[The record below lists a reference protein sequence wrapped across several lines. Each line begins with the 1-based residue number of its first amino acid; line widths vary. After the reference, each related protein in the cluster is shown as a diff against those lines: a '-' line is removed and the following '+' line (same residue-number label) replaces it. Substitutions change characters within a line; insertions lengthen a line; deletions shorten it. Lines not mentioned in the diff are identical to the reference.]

1 MFQFAFFEFRI
12 TPAQLDALR
21 TRFTEKPSPLH
32 AFALGGIRLLMYV
45 LLASVAMNTAHS
57 KPNERDASSSPK
69 TREAPPIS
77 SSTAALPNPDLLLI
91 ETLKRLSKNDLR
103 GAELKVNELLQAYP
117 HFQLGHAIRGDLL
130 LMYTRPVKQFGA
142 ESKAPSDKIKDLR
155 DEATARIRAIYV
167 KPDPNLIPRNIL
179 QLRSDQKQVLLVD
192 AKRSRLYLYEIHNG
206 EPKFRLDYYIS
217 QGKFGINKAKE
228 GDQRTPLG
236 VYHITS
242 RLAGAKLPDFYGPGA
257 LPINYP
263 NEWDKLNGRSG
274 SGIWLHGVPSNNYSR
289 PPLASDG
296 CVVLSNPDFL
306 QLASLVDIGKTP
318 VIINESVEFVTRNKW
333 MADKAQAST
342 MLEDWR
348 VDLESQIAA
357 RIMNNYSKRFKTLQ
371 GENINSWIAKQ
382 PLNDKTKQVSVKLS
396 EVTQFRYPDAEEM
409 IVSSFTQENTVGKS
423 KSIIRKRQYW
433 IKESNRWKIIFEAH
447 V

>member
-1 MFQFAFFEFRI
+1 MFHFDFFEFLT
-12 TPAQLDALR
+12 TPAQHRKQFLNVSFHALR
-21 TRFTEKPSPLH
+21 HRFIEKLIAVCGIAICLTL
-32 AFALGGIRLLMYV
+32 AFADMANAKR
-45 LLASVAMNTAHS
+45 
-57 KPNERDASSSPK
+57 
-69 TREAPPIS
+69 REPEP
-77 SSTAALPNPDLLLI
+77 TAASRPADLSKLPNPDLLLI
-91 ETLKRLSKNDLR
+91 ETLKLLSKNDLR
-103 GAELKVNELLQAYP
+103 GAELKVNELLHAYP
-117 HFQLGHAIRGDLL
+117 HFQLGHVIRGDLL
-130 LMYTRPVKQFGA
+130 LMHVRPVKQFGA

-167 KPDPNLIPRNIL
+167 KPDSNLIPRNIL

-192 AKRSRLYLYEIHNG
+192 AKRSRLYLYEINNG

-236 VYHITS
+236 VYYITS

-257 LPINYP
+257 LPISYP

-306 QLASLVDIGKTP
+306 QLASSVDIGKTP
-318 VIINESVEFVTRNKW
+318 VIINESVEFVSRSKW
-333 MADKAQAST
+333 MAEKAQANT

-348 VDLESQIAA
+348 VDIESQNSA

-371 GENINSWIAKQ
+371 GENATSWLAKQ
-382 PLNDKTKQVSVKLS
+382 LNNNGDKSKQVSVRLT
-396 EVTQFRYPDAEEM
+396 EVTQFRYPSAEDM
-409 IVSSFTQENTVGKS
+409 IVSSFTRENTVGKS
-423 KSIIRKRQYW
+423 KSIMRTRQYW